1 MLCRYDGLDCLLLLI
16 TMSIY
21 SISGARLAIQHRS
34 IVRQMLGQE
43 LAEIDELVKNI
54 LG

>member
-34 IVRQMLGQE
+34 MVRQMLSEDLG
-43 LAEIDELVKNI
+43 EIDELVKRI